1 MTPTRWI
8 VPVGL
13 SWLAGLAHAWAMA
26 WPWPGVSWLGWRTG
40 EPIAWLQWL
49 ALVGLAWLCRQAPSW
64 RSAALLAW
72 LFGTAWLAGTFWWLF
87 ISMNT
92 YGGLPAWMAA
102 FSVWALAAFLALYTA
117 AAGGLVWRW
126 RAASPFRYA
135 LVFAAVWLLAEWA
148 RGRWLTGFPWGAA
161 GYAQV
166 DAMAVWA
173 PWVGVYGMG
182 ALSAGLA
189 AAVAAGAWWR
199 GWWPRVLIGVLV
211 LPMVWPSAGRWLA
224 EVQPAFTRSTGAV
237 PVALLQGNIPQDEKF
252 QPGGGVPL
260 ALDWYL
266 TATGEALQRLDAR
279 GGGLVVAPETAIPL
293 LPQQMDPAWWA
304 QWEAQI
310 ASSQSAVLIGLPMGS
325 WQAGYTNSVA
335 GWTPS
340 LDTYR
345 YDKHHLVP
353 FGEFVPPLFRWFTEW
368 MDIPLGDFN
377 RGALVQPSFEWM
389 GQRWAPNVCYED
401 LFGEELAAS
410 FRHADAAPTLL
421 VNVSNIA
428 WFGNTVAIDQH
439 RHIARLRSLELQRST
454 VRATNTGAT
463 AVIDPWGRVIAEY
476 PRLTRGVLDSEVE
489 GRTGLTPYAWWASR
503 FGLWPLVLLALGVL
517 GWHMRATAPRP
528 LK

>member
-1 MTPTRWI
+1 M
-8 VPVGL
+8 
-13 SWLAGLAHAWAMA
+13 
-26 WPWPGVSWLGWRTG
+26 
-40 EPIAWLQWL
+40 
-49 ALVGLAWLCRQAPSW
+49 
-64 RSAALLAW
+64 
-72 LFGTAWLAGTFWWLF
+72 
-87 ISMNT
+87 
-92 YGGLPAWMAA
+92 
-102 FSVWALAAFLALYTA
+102 
-117 AAGGLVWRW
+117 
-126 RAASPFRYA
+126 
-135 LVFAAVWLLAEWA
+135 
-148 RGRWLTGFPWGAA
+148 
-161 GYAQV
+161 
-166 DAMAVWA
+166 
-173 PWVGVYGMG
+173 
-182 ALSAGLA
+182 
-189 AAVAAGAWWR
+189 
-199 GWWPRVLIGVLV
+199 
-211 LPMVWPSAGRWLA
+211 
-224 EVQPAFTRSTGAV
+224 
-237 PVALLQGNIPQDEKF
+237 
-252 QPGGGVPL
+252 
-260 ALDWYL
+260 
-266 TATGEALQRLDAR
+266 
-279 GGGLVVAPETAIPL
+279 VAPETAIPL

-310 ASSQSAVLIGLPMGS
+310 AASQSAVLIGLPMGS

-377 RGALVQPSFEWM
+377 RGALVQPPFEWM

-410 FRHADAAPTLL
+410 FRDADAAPTLL

-439 RHIARLRSLELQRST
+439 RHIARLRSLELQRAT
-454 VRATNTGAT
+454 VRATNTGST

-476 PRLTRGVLDSEVE
+476 PRLTRGVLDSDVE
-489 GRTGLTPYAWWASR
+489 GRTGVTPYAWWASR